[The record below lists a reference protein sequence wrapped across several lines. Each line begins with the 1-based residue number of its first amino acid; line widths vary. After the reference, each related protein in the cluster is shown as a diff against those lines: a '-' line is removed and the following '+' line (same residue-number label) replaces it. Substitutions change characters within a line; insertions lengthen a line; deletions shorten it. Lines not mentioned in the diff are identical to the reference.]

1 MRQEVNLMSTSVRWV
16 IGVLAFLFLGGAAFY
31 GWQLRQRGPRPVL
44 TTEQPAAPASRPV
57 VVVERPAAPPPIQ
70 HPIEQAEATAASE
83 PVAPVAPLPP
93 LEASDSY
100 VAHALVELLGRKDVQ
115 TFLALDSVVR
125 HVVATVDNLPGKQ
138 VAVRIWPVPPTPGRI
153 VIENRDDGTYVSA
166 GNASRYEPFVHFV
179 EAMNTRRLVALYVRL
194 YPLFQQAYQDL
205 GYPKGYFNDR
215 LIAVIDHLLETPEP
229 ARLPKVTLPE
239 VKGPIQPSR
248 PWVMYEFED
257 ISLDERS
264 AGQKIL
270 LRMGAAHTKR
280 LKAKLAE
287 LRRLVARSG
296 VKQ

>member
-1 MRQEVNLMSTSVRWV
+1 MNTRMRWV
-16 IGVLAFLFLGGAAFY
+16 IGVLAFLFLGSAAYY
-31 GWQLRQRGPRPVL
+31 GWQLRQRGQRPMVA
-44 TTEQPAAPASRPV
+44 TEQPAVPASRPV
-57 VVVERPAAPPPIQ
+57 VVVEPPAAAASPTIR
-70 HPIEQAEATAASE
+70 HPIEQAD
-83 PVAPVAPLPP
+83 APVPAPAPAVPPPPLPP
-93 LEASDSY
+93 LETADSY
-100 VAHALVELLGRKDVQ
+100 VANALVDLLGRKDVQ
-115 TFLALDSVVR
+115 SFLALDSFVR

-138 VAVRIWPVPPTPGRI
+138 VASRLWPVPPTTGRM
-153 VIENRDDGTYVSA
+153 VIENRDDGTYLSA

-179 EAMNTRRLVALYVRL
+179 ESVDTRRAVALYVRL

-229 ARLPKVTLPE
+229 ARPPKVALPE
-239 VKGPIQPSR
+239 VKGPIQPPR

-287 LRRLVARSG
+287 VRRMVARSA
-296 VKQ
+296 VKP

>member
-1 MRQEVNLMSTSVRWV
+1 MSTRTRWV

-31 GWQLRQRGPRPVL
+31 GWQLRQRVPRPVL
-44 TTEQPAAPASRPV
+44 TTEPPAAPASRPV
-57 VVVERPAAPPPIQ
+57 VVLETPAEAEPPPIQ
-70 HPIEQAEATAASE
+70 HPIEQAEAAATSA

-100 VAHALVELLGRKDVQ
+100 VANALVELLGRKDVQ

-125 HVVATVDNLPGKQ
+125 HVVATVDNLPGKL

-153 VIENRDDGTYVSA
+153 VIENRDDGAYVSA

-179 EAMNTRRLVALYVRL
+179 EAMDTRRLVALYVRL

-229 ARLPKVTLPE
+229 PRLPKVALPE
-239 VKGPIQPSR
+239 VKGPIQPPR

-257 ISLDERS
+257 LSLDERS

-280 LKAKLAE
+280 LKAKLVE
-287 LRRLVARSG
+287 VRRLVARSG
-296 VKQ
+296 VRP

>member
-1 MRQEVNLMSTSVRWV
+1 MSTRMRWV

-31 GWQLRQRGPRPVL
+31 GWQLRQRAPRPL
-44 TTEQPAAPASRPV
+44 LIPEQSAASASRPV
-57 VVVERPAAPPPIQ
+57 VVVERPATPPPIQ
-70 HPIEQAEATAASE
+70 HPIEQAEAATASA
-83 PVAPVAPLPP
+83 PAVAAAPLPP

-100 VAHALVELLGRKDVQ
+100 VANALVELLGRKDVQ
-115 TFLALDSVVR
+115 SFLALDSVVR
-125 HVVATVDNLPGKQ
+125 HVVAAVDNLPGKQ

-153 VIENRDDGTYVSA
+153 VIESRDDGTYVSA

-179 EAMNTRRLVALYVRL
+179 ESVDTRRLVALYVRL

-215 LIAVIDHLLETPEP
+215 LIAVIDHLLATPEP
-229 ARLPKVTLPE
+229 PRLPKVTLPE

-287 LRRLVARSG
+287 VRRLVARSG
-296 VKQ
+296 VKP

>member
-1 MRQEVNLMSTSVRWV
+1 MRWV
-16 IGVLAFLFLGGAAFY
+16 IGVLAFLFLGAAAFY
-31 GWQLRQRGPRPVL
+31 GWQLRQRSPRPVL
-44 TTEQPAAPASRPV
+44 ATEQAAASASRPV
-57 VVVERPAAPPPIQ
+57 VVVERPLAPPPIR
-70 HPIEQAEATAASE
+70 HPIEQAEVDTTA
-83 PVAPVAPLPP
+83 PAPAAPPPPPLPP

-100 VAHALVELLGRKDVQ
+100 VANALVELLGRKDVQ
-115 TFLALDSVVR
+115 SFLALDSFVR

-280 LKAKLAE
+280 LKAKLTE
-287 LRRLVARSG
+287 VRRLVARSG
-296 VKQ
+296 VKP

>member
-1 MRQEVNLMSTSVRWV
+1 MRWV
-16 IGVLAFLFLGGAAFY
+16 IGVLAFLFLGTAALL
-31 GWQLRQRGPRPVL
+31 GWQLRPRAPRPVAL
-44 TTEQPAAPASRPV
+44 PEQAAAPASRPA
-57 VVVERPAAPPPIQ
+57 VVVERQAAATPPPIQNPIEEAAAAASAPEPAAPPP
-70 HPIEQAEATAASE
+70 
-83 PVAPVAPLPP
+83 PLPP

-100 VAHALVELLGRKDVQ
+100 VANALVELLGRKDVQ
-115 TFLALDSVVR
+115 SFLALDSFVR
-125 HVVATVDNLPGKQ
+125 HLVATVDNLPGKQ

-166 GNASRYEPFVHFV
+166 GNAARYEPFVAFV
-179 EAMNTRRLVALYVRL
+179 EAVNTRRLVALYVRL

-215 LIAVIDHLLETPEP
+215 LIAVIDHLLDTPEP
-229 ARLPKVTLPE
+229 ARLPKVALPE
-239 VKGPIQPSR
+239 VKGPIQPPR

-287 LRRLVARSG
+287 VRRLVARSG
-296 VKQ
+296 VKP

>member
-1 MRQEVNLMSTSVRWV
+1 MSTRMRWV
-16 IGVLAFLFLGGAAFY
+16 IGVLAFLFLGTAAFY
-31 GWQLRQRGPRPVL
+31 GWQLRQRAPRPVL
-44 TTEQPAAPASRPV
+44 ATDQPAAPASRPV
-57 VVVERPAAPPPIQ
+57 VVVERPAAPPPIR
-70 HPIEQAEATAASE
+70 HPIEQAEVDTAAAA
-83 PVAPVAPLPP
+83 PAAPVPPPLPA
-93 LEASDSY
+93 LEASDSF
-100 VAHALVELLGRKDVQ
+100 VANALVDLLGRKDVQ
-115 TFLALDSVVR
+115 SFLALDSFVR

-138 VAVRIWPVPPTPGRI
+138 VASRIWPVAPTPGRI
-153 VIENRDDGTYVSA
+153 VIESRDDGTYVSA
-166 GNASRYEPFVHFV
+166 GNGSRYEPFVHFV
-179 EAMNTRRLVALYVRL
+179 EAVDTRRLVALYVRL

-239 VKGPIQPSR
+239 VKGPIQPPR

-287 LRRLVARSG
+287 VRRLVARSG

>member
-1 MRQEVNLMSTSVRWV
+1 MSTRMRWV

-31 GWQLRQRGPRPVL
+31 GWQLRQRAPRPL
-44 TTEQPAAPASRPV
+44 LIPDQSAASASRPV

-70 HPIEQAEATAASE
+70 HPIEHAEAATSA
-83 PVAPVAPLPP
+83 PAPVAPLPP
-93 LEASDSY
+93 LEESDSY
-100 VAHALVELLGRKDVQ
+100 VANALVELLGRKDVQ
-115 TFLALDSVVR
+115 SFLALDSVVR
-125 HVVATVDNLPGKQ
+125 HVVAAVDNLAGKQ

-179 EAMNTRRLVALYVRL
+179 ESVDTRRLVALYVRL

-215 LIAVIDHLLETPEP
+215 LITVIDHLLETPEP
-229 ARLPKVTLPE
+229 PRLPKVTLPE

-287 LRRLVARSG
+287 VRKLVARSA

>member
-1 MRQEVNLMSTSVRWV
+1 MSMRMRWV

-31 GWQLRQRGPRPVL
+31 GWQLRQRAPRPL
-44 TTEQPAAPASRPV
+44 QATEQPAAPASRPV
-57 VVVERPAAPPPIQ
+57 VVVERPATAAPPPIR
-70 HPIEQAEATAASE
+70 HPIEQAEVDATAT
-83 PVAPVAPLPP
+83 APAPTAPPPPPLPP
-93 LEASDSY
+93 LEAADSY
-100 VAHALVELLGRKDVQ
+100 VANALVELLGRKDVQ
-115 TFLALDSVVR
+115 SFLALDSFVR

-138 VAVRIWPVPPTPGRI
+138 VAARIWPAPPTPGRF
-153 VIENRDDGTYVSA
+153 VTENRDDGTYLSA

-179 EAMNTRRLVALYVRL
+179 ESVDSRRLVALYVRL

-239 VKGPIQPSR
+239 VKGPIQPPR

-287 LRRLVARSG
+287 VRRMVARSG
-296 VKQ
+296 VKP

>member
-1 MRQEVNLMSTSVRWV
+1 MNTRMRWV
-16 IGVLAFLFLGGAAFY
+16 IGVLAFLFLGAAAFY
-31 GWQLRQRGPRPVL
+31 GWQLRQRGPRPVVA
-44 TTEQPAAPASRPV
+44 TEQPAAPASRPV
-57 VVVERPAAPPPIQ
+57 VVVEPSAPAAPPAIR
-70 HPIEQAEATAASE
+70 HPIEQAEASVPVPAPAAAPPPP
-83 PVAPVAPLPP
+83 PVPP
-93 LEASDSY
+93 LEAADSY
-100 VAHALVELLGRKDVQ
+100 VANALVELLGRKDVQ
-115 TFLALDSVVR
+115 SFLALDSFVR

-138 VAVRIWPVPPTPGRI
+138 VASRIWPVPPTAGRF
-153 VIENRDDGTYVSA
+153 VTENRDDGTYLSA

-179 EAMNTRRLVALYVRL
+179 ESVDSRRLVALYVRL

-229 ARLPKVTLPE
+229 ARLPKVALPE
-239 VKGPIQPSR
+239 VKGPIQPPR

-270 LRMGAAHTKR
+270 LRMGAAHTQR

-287 LRRLVARSG
+287 VRRLVARSG
-296 VKQ
+296 VKP

>member
-1 MRQEVNLMSTSVRWV
+1 MSTRMRWV
-16 IGVLAFLFLGGAAFY
+16 IGMLAFLFLGGAAFF
-31 GWQLRQRGPRPVL
+31 GWQLRQRAPRPILVP
-44 TTEQPAAPASRPV
+44 EQAATPASRPV
-57 VVVERPAAPPPIQ
+57 VVVERPATPPPIQ
-70 HPIEQAEATAASE
+70 HPIEEAAAAAS
-83 PVAPVAPLPP
+83 APAPAVPPPPLPP

-100 VAHALVELLGRKDVQ
+100 VANALVELLGRKDVQ
-115 TFLALDSVVR
+115 SFLALDSFVR
-125 HVVATVDNLPGKQ
+125 HLVAAVDNLPGKQ

-179 EAMNTRRLVALYVRL
+179 EAVDTRRLVALYVRL

-215 LIAVIDHLLETPEP
+215 LIAVIDHLLDTPEP
-229 ARLPKVTLPE
+229 ARLPKVALPE
-239 VKGPIQPSR
+239 VKGPIQPPR

-270 LRMGAAHTKR
+270 LRMGTAHTKR
-280 LKAKLAE
+280 LKARLAE
-287 LRRLVARSG
+287 VRRLVVRSG
-296 VKQ
+296 VKP